1 MFTARSLK
9 DYPGNPFTALLTD
22 DEKLRTMHADIL
34 CLGRHKTRGVPDD
47 RYLDLADQLLHQGKH
62 GRASI
67 ETLIDAIGRPRPAG
81 FFFE

>member
-9 DYPGNPFTALLTD
+9 DFPGNPFTALHTD
-22 DEKLRTMHADIL
+22 DEKLRTMHEDLI

-47 RYLDLADQLLHQGKH
+47 RYLDLADQLLRQGKH
-62 GRASI
+62 ERASI
-67 ETLIDAIGRPRPAG
+67 ATQIDPIGRPNVAG

>member
-22 DEKLRTMHADIL
+22 DEKLRTMHEDIL
-34 CLGRHKTRGVPDD
+34 CLGHHKTRGVPDD
-47 RYLDLADQLLHQGKH
+47 RYLDLADQLLRQEKH

-67 ETLIDAIGRPRPAG
+67 ETRIDPICRPHVAG

>member
-9 DYPGNPFTALLTD
+9 DYPGDPFTALLSD
-22 DEKLRTMHADIL
+22 DEKLRTMREDIL

-47 RYLDLADQLLHQGKH
+47 RYLDLADQLLRQEKH

-67 ETLIDAIGRPRPAG
+67 ETRLDPIGRPRVAG